1 MPIEDALVLITR
13 NFDGYMRGDKTST
26 EILGPGGVMNVS
38 DRHPTSMQ
46 VFFSL
51 LSKRHNLTF

>member
-51 LSKRHNLTF
+51 LSK